1 MRNNSDGWSRILRS
15 LKHAHCSGSSR
26 ILSISP
32 GLRVIKT
39 IFQSNIY
46 TYYIRYILWSWCR
59 PPVLHISPK
68 TGTVGVP
75 CHGLCWI
82 WMIYNRKTVRCR
94 RPPGTCDMVTIVT
107 ATKSIRNCIYAKIYG
122 MCSAAWVLMKREYAI
137 MDWLTDC
144 WTEVIA
150 RGKDRIWKG

>member
-1 MRNNSDGWSRILRS
+1 MAGVASFARWDTHIVRGLPGFWAFCLASGW
-15 LKHAHCSGSSR
+15 LKPFSSQ
-26 ILSISP
+26 IYIH
-32 GLRVIKT
+32 IK
-39 IFQSNIY
+39 
-46 TYYIRYILWSWCR
+46 YILWSWCR
-59 PPVLHISPK
+59 PPVLYISPK

-107 ATKSIRNCIYAKIYG
+107 ATKSIRKCIYAKIYG

-150 RGKDRIWKG
+150 RGKDWMWKG